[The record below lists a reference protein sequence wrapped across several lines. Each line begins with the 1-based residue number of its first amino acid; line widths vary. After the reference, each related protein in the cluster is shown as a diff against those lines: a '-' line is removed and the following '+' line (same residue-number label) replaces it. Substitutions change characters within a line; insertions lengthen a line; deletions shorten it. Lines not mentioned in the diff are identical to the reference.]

1 MDALARAFCVM
12 TVPLAVIGAQA
23 LWNVREQTAALR
35 RLQLSLSRA
44 RIFAEVESST
54 YRKVRRIRDYQ
65 SGPDPAARAEFERYD
80 ALSRSKLAEWKA
92 TTVDPADLD
101 LARGFE
107 QLDREVVALADHV
120 FSLSEEGKREQ
131 AGRLVREDLNG
142 RLLPALDG
150 VIKSIYASSRT
161 RNILH
166 AREEVESTARSVGR
180 CLPRCTHMSPPQ
192 RGCRHS
198 GRCSRVRS

>member
-1 MDALARAFCVM
+1 MM
-12 TVPLAVIGAQA
+12 TLPLAVIGAQA

-44 RIFAEVESST
+44 RVFADVESST

-65 SGPDPAARAEFERYD
+65 SGQDPAARSEFERFD

-107 QLDREVVALADHV
+107 QLDREVVALAGRV
-120 FSLSEEGKREQ
+120 FSLSEEGKSEQ
-131 AGRLVREDLNG
+131 
-142 RLLPALDG
+142 
-150 VIKSIYASSRT
+150 
-161 RNILH
+161 
-166 AREEVESTARSVGR
+166 
-180 CLPRCTHMSPPQ
+180 
-192 RGCRHS
+192 
-198 GRCSRVRS
+198 